1 MELSILMKGLTHHV
15 SAMVRVL
22 LTQPHYKFHSVPQ
35 RDIDNTAA
43 HSTGQKSHHVNCGE
57 WLDYRGSRI
66 YRWYLE
72 QGLWE
77 R

>member
-22 LTQPHYKFHSVPQ
+22 LTQPHYMSRPQ

-57 WLDYRGSRI
+57 WLDYSGSRI